1 MTSSSLVLL
10 LLLIA
15 VSGEENN
22 GIRRLRRVQ
31 IAMSDATPIK
41 VGCTIDTSGGA
52 TGCDVGQYC
61 KKDKGECLTKN
72 FGTCEAK
79 SQICP
84 MMYMP
89 VCGCDGETYG
99 NSCTASGA
107 GQSVAYMGECQG
119 NVVVVDIHGG
129 DDEVGSCNRQEEC
142 YATIRS
148 QKPIDSS
155 MGVELCGCYAAS
167 STAPFDECEGNVESC
182 AMAKCMNTCEGLEAY
197 CDLAAREENGMGEL
211 GECKLRLMEESEP
224 MIIESMSMTENP
236 MSLIIDGIINGGSI
250 SMNIDASSMS
260 FQYNEIPSL
269 LPDVN
274 IFETTWMAHSIDLDV
289 DIMAPIT
296 LEFDS
301 ESMYGTAGCNKYSGG
316 VVNFTDNSFTTKGHF
331 ATTRMYCAEVGVM
344 EQEDAVLNF
353 LQDKTFSYEVIDTHL
368 NLDSRNGVKA
378 QFVAD
383 FQ

>member
-1 MTSSSLVLL
+1 MTSGFLL

-15 VSGEENN
+15 VSGEESN

-31 IAMSDATPIK
+31 IAMSDSTPIM
-41 VGCTIDTSGGA
+41 VGCTIDTTGGA

-61 KKDKGECLTKN
+61 KKDNGECLTKN

-79 SQICP
+79 SQVCP

-89 VCGCDGETYG
+89 VCGCDGQTYG

-129 DDEVGSCNRQEEC
+129 NDEVGSCNRQEEC

-148 QKPIDSS
+148 QEPIDSNI
-155 MGVELCGCYAAS
+155 GVDLCGCYAAS
-167 STAPFDECEGNVESC
+167 STAPFYECEGRVECC
-182 AMAKCMNTCEGLEAY
+182 ATEKCMSTCKGFEAY
-197 CDLAAREENGMGEL
+197 CDLAAREDNGMGEL

-224 MIIESMSMTENP
+224 VIIESMSMTEDP
-236 MSLIIDGIINGGSI
+236 MALIFDGIINGGSMSI
-250 SMNIDASSMS
+250 NIVDASSMS
-260 FQYNEIPSL
+260 FQNNEIPSL
-269 LPDVN
+269 LPEYS
-274 IFETTWMAHSIDLDV
+274 IFETTWMAHYIDLDV

-296 LEFDS
+296 LKFDL
-301 ESMYGTAGCNKYSGG
+301 ESIYGSAGCNFYSGG
-316 VVNFTDNSFTTKGHF
+316 LLDFTENSFSTKGYF
-331 ATTRMYCAEVGVM
+331 ATTRMYCGEEGVM
-344 EQEDAVLNF
+344 KQEDAFLNF
-353 LQDKTFSYEVIDTHL
+353 LQDKTFSYEIVDNHL
-368 NLDSRNGVKA
+368 NLDLQNGVTA

-383 FQ
+383 IQ

>member
-31 IAMSDATPIK
+31 IAMSDATPTK

-61 KKDKGECLTKN
+61 KKDNGECLTKN

-79 SQICP
+79 SQFCP

-197 CDLAAREENGMGEL
+197 CDLAAREENG
-211 GECKLRLMEESEP
+211 ECKLRLMEESEP
-224 MIIESMSMTENP
+224 MIIESMSMTKNP

-260 FQYNEIPSL
+260 FQYDEIPSL

-316 VVNFTDNSFTTKGHF
+316 VVNFTDNSFTTKGYF